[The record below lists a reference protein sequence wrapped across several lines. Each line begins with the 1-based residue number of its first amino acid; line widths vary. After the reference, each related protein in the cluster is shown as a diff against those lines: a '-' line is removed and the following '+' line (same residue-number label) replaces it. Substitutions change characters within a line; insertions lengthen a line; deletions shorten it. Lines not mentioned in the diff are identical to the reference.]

1 MEASNGKTP
10 EELEVERAR
19 EQLKGMFPIAILVA
33 AAVAAGYVSY
43 QPGSL
48 LRVWDWAMRIF

>member
-1 MEASNGKTP
+1 MEASDGKAP

-19 EQLKGMFPIAILVA
+19 ENLKGMFPIAILVA
-33 AAVAAGYVSY
+33 AAGAAGYVSY

-48 LRVWDWAMRIF
+48 LQVWDWAMRFF

>member
-1 MEASNGKTP
+1 MEASEQKTP

-19 EQLKGMFPIAILVA
+19 EKLKGMFPIAILLA
-33 AAVAAGYVSY
+33 AAGAAGYVSY

-48 LRVWDWAMRIF
+48 LQIWDSLMRFF